1 MVAVGSRYG
10 MNLIDYIDLEEL
22 QDLSTGLDDLTPKAN
37 ELVDS
42 GLINYLEAKE
52 LLLGKLIA
60 PSTQRIR
67 DDGETLS

>member
-1 MVAVGSRYG
+1 

-22 QDLSTGLDDLTPKAN
+22 QDLSTGLEDLTPKAN

-52 LLLGKLIA
+52 LLLGKLI
-60 PSTQRIR
+60 PRELTFRELRESTQRIR